1 MESLVQAWRFLLLAG
16 VFVFPQLL
24 GLLLFYRLH
33 WAPRWVARSAS
44 ILAPAVLFFW
54 LAPIF
59 FFAGLREAAARGEVN
74 CGMPAVAAGILLIF
88 GTLIHVVLGM
98 VTHAVLIR
106 RK

>member
-33 WAPRWVARSAS
+33 FAPRWVARSAS
-44 ILAPAVLFFW
+44 ILAPAFLFFW
-54 LAPIF
+54 LAPIV
-59 FFAGLREAAARGEVN
+59 FFAGIREAAARGEMD
-74 CGMPAVAAGILLIF
+74 CGMPAVAAGIFLIF
-88 GTLIHVVLGM
+88 GTIIQLVLSL
-98 VTHAVLIR
+98 VTHAVLSR